1 MQLVKAVSREGSS
14 GHRLLFK
21 RGVAQSMVRV
31 LATAHMTALLC
42 WPTAAGGGPQGWS
55 SIMNLVC
62 SVLFNYAESSAA
74 EQYSQ
79 ALRQASIEF
88 TLRIAAG
95 IPNVQDLDLPGD
107 AASNNISSDLLETA
121 VPQHSIDK
129 IIWS

>member
-1 MQLVKAVSREGSS
+1 
-14 GHRLLFK
+14 
-21 RGVAQSMVRV
+21 
-31 LATAHMTALLC
+31 
-42 WPTAAGGGPQGWS
+42 
-55 SIMNLVC
+55 MNLVC

-79 ALRQASIEF
+79 VLRQASIEF

-95 IPNVQDLDLPGD
+95 ILNVQDLDLPGD